1 LLQLRLGITV
11 IQFNQFGLYSSY
23 EDLPALGL
31 SFKEEIL
38 LQIKKSRT
46 CFGFISICLLP
57 PGLISDRIN
66 EQGQL

>member
-1 LLQLRLGITV
+1 LLQLRLGINV

-46 CFGFISICLLP
+46 CFGLFP
-57 PGLISDRIN
+57 YAFYRQGLFLI
-66 EQGQL
+66 E